1 MKKLLLALL
10 VTISFL
16 TADEVLTCEQQKNAF
31 LKFSTIKVL
40 GGKSTLRYNV
50 SKGTMFLD
58 KEYGGQGYKKQFYL
72 FKNMTGYRVG
82 STGDI
87 WPNNKYSIL
96 YPGKLTRVY
105 ALNQIKDLLDCTY
118 KVTKTKSW
126 SDKYYTYVIE
136 PKS

>member
-31 LKFSTIKVL
+31 LTFSTIKVI
-40 GGKSTLRYNV
+40 GGKSTPRYDV
-50 SKGTMFLD
+50 SKGRMSLD

-72 FKNMTGYRVG
+72 FKNMTGFRVG

-87 WPNNKYSIL
+87 WPNNGYSVL
-96 YPGKLTRVY
+96 YPEKTTRVY
-105 ALNQIKDLLDCTY
+105 ALNQIKELLDCSY

-126 SDKYYTYVIE
+126 SDKYYTYIIE
-136 PKS
+136 DK